1 MTKSRVF
8 WAVVAPTA
16 AIFISLLFTYIILK
30 IRGVDPIEMFRL
42 MISYGFD
49 PRNLVS
55 ELNQTVAYYM
65 ARVAAAIG
73 FKMLLFNIG
82 IDGQYRMGAFFGA
95 VVGAAVSLP
104 PILHVL
110 VIILTA
116 MLAGGAWGA
125 IAGYLKV
132 KRGVSEVISNIM
144 LNFIAAALIAFLL
157 SPSIFGILPEGT
169 QVLQTRS
176 IPTSGRMPTIKAFD
190 GEIYTFLFLAIFVG
204 VAYWVMLNKTVFGF
218 NLKATGLS
226 FRAARSSGVNAPG
239 MIFVTTVLSGAIA
252 GLVGIGT
259 LLSDTHQYSMA
270 FPSGY
275 AFTGLALALL
285 GRNHPVGI
293 FFAAFLWSFL
303 ERTAPVLE
311 FEGVPP
317 EIIIVL
323 QGTIVLS
330 IVVAYELVSRINL
343 RQQQRAVGSV
353 SAEVIDKDSKS
364 VKETE

>member
-1 MTKSRVF
+1 MTKSRLF
-8 WAVVAPTA
+8 WGIVAPTA
-16 AIFISLLFTYIILK
+16 AIVNSLFFVYIILK
-30 IRGVDPIEMFRL
+30 LRGVEPIEMFKL
-42 MISYGFD
+42 MISYGFE

-55 ELNQTVAYYM
+55 EINQTVAYYM
-65 ARVAAAIG
+65 AGVAAAIG

-95 VVGAAVSLP
+95 VVGAAVNLP
-104 PILHVL
+104 PVLHVL
-110 VIILTA
+110 LIILVA
-116 MLAGGAWGA
+116 MLAGGAWAA

-132 KRGVSEVISNIM
+132 KRGVNEVISNIM
-144 LNFIAAALIAFLL
+144 LNFIAAAIIAFLL
-157 SPSIFGILPEGT
+157 SPNLLGSLPEGS
-169 QVLQTRS
+169 QNLQTKP
-176 IPTSGRMPTIKAFD
+176 IPASGQMPTIKAFE
-190 GEIYTFLFLAIFVG
+190 GEIYSFLFIAIVVG
-204 VAYWVMLNKTVFGF
+204 VGYWIMLNKTVFGF
-218 NLKATGLS
+218 NLRATGLS
-226 FRAARSSGVNAPG
+226 FRAARASGVNAPG

-259 LLSDTHQYSMA
+259 LLSDTHSYSMA

-303 ERTAPVLE
+303 ERSAPVLE

-317 EIIIVL
+317 EIVIVM

-330 IVVAYELVSRINL
+330 IVIAYEVVARINL
-343 RQQQRAVGSV
+343 RQQQRAVGSANTE
-353 SAEVIDKDSKS
+353 SQNPAADE
-364 VKETE
+364 VKETK

>member
-1 MTKSRVF
+1 MTKNKIF
-8 WAVVAPTA
+8 WGTVAPLA
-16 AIFISLLFTYIILK
+16 AILNSLVIVYIILK
-30 IRGVDPIEMFRL
+30 VRGVDPIEMFKL

-55 ELNQTVAYYM
+55 EINQTIAYYM
-65 ARVAAAIG
+65 AGVAAAIG

-95 VVGAAVSLP
+95 VVGAAVNLP
-104 PILHVL
+104 PVLHVL
-110 VIILTA
+110 LIMVVA
-116 MLAGGAWGA
+116 MLAGGLWAA

-132 KRGVSEVISNIM
+132 RRGISEVISNIM
-144 LNFIAAALIAFLL
+144 LNFIAAAIIAFLL
-157 SPSIFGILPEGT
+157 SPTLLGSLPEGS
-169 QVLQTRS
+169 QNLQTKP
-176 IPTSGRMPTIKAFD
+176 IPKSGQLPTIKAFD
-190 GEIYTFLFLAIFVG
+190 SEIYSFLFIAILVG
-204 VAYWVMLNKTVFGF
+204 VAYWVMLNKTIFGF
-218 NLKATGLS
+218 NLRATGLS

-252 GLVGIGT
+252 GLVGLGT
-259 LLSDTHQYSMA
+259 LLSDTHSFSMA

-285 GRNHPVGI
+285 GRNHPIGI

-303 ERTAPVLE
+303 ERSAPVLE

-317 EIIIVL
+317 EIVIVM

-330 IVVAYELVSRINL
+330 IVVAYEVVARINL
-343 RQQQRAVGSV
+343 RQQQRAVGSANV
-353 SAEVIDKDSKS
+353 EVKAEGSS
-364 VKETE
+364 VKETK

>member
-1 MTKSRVF
+1 MTKSRLF
-8 WAVVAPTA
+8 WGTVAPTA
-16 AIFISLLFTYIILK
+16 AILNSLLFVYIILK
-30 IRGVDPIEMFRL
+30 IRGVDPVEMFKL
-42 MISYGFD
+42 MVSYGFD

-55 ELNQTVAYYM
+55 EINQTIAYYM
-65 ARVAAAIG
+65 AGVAAAIG

-95 VVGAAVSLP
+95 VVGATVSLP

-110 VIILTA
+110 VIVLTA
-116 MLAGGAWGA
+116 MLAGGAWAA

-132 KRGVSEVISNIM
+132 KRGVNEVISNIM
-144 LNFIAAALIAFLL
+144 LNFIAAAIIAFLL
-157 SPSIFGILPEGT
+157 SPNLLGSLPEGS
-169 QVLQTRS
+169 QNLQTKP
-176 IPTSGRMPTIKAFD
+176 IPASGQMPTIKAFD
-190 GEIYTFLFLAIFVG
+190 GEIYSVIFLAIFVG

-218 NLKATGLS
+218 NLRATGLS

-252 GLVGIGT
+252 GLVGMGT
-259 LLSDTHQYSMA
+259 LLSETYSYSMA

-303 ERTAPVLE
+303 ERSAPVLE

-317 EIIIVL
+317 EIVIVM

-330 IVVAYELVSRINL
+330 IVIAYEVVARINL

-353 SAEVIDKDSKS
+353 NTEPTNNENAS
-364 VKETE
+364 VKESK

>member
-1 MTKSRVF
+1 MTKSRIF
-8 WAVVAPTA
+8 WGTLAPVA
-16 AIFISLLFTYIILK
+16 AILSSLVFVYIILT
-30 IRGVDPIEMFRL
+30 IRGVNPIDIFAEMVN
-42 MISYGFD
+42 YGFQ

-55 ELNQTVAYYM
+55 ELNQTIAYYM
-65 ARVAAAIG
+65 AGVAAAIG

-95 VVGAAVSLP
+95 VVGAAVNLP
-104 PILHVL
+104 PILHV
-110 VIILTA
+110 IIITA
-116 MLAGGAWGA
+116 MLAGGLWAA

-132 KRGVSEVISNIM
+132 RRGVSEVISNIM
-144 LNFIAAALIAFLL
+144 LNFIAAAIIAFLL
-157 SPSIFGILPEGT
+157 SEDLLGTLPEGS
-169 QVLQTRS
+169 QNLQTNK
-176 IPTSGRMPTIKAFD
+176 IPVSGQMPTIKAFD
-190 GEIYTFLFLAIFVG
+190 GEIYSFLFVAIAVG
-204 VAYWVMLNKTVFGF
+204 IAYWVMLNKTVFGF
-218 NLKATGLS
+218 NLRATGLS

-239 MIFVTTVLSGAIA
+239 MIFITTVLSGAIA

-259 LLSDTHQYSMA
+259 LLSDTHSYSMA
-270 FPSGY
+270 FPAGY

-317 EIIIVL
+317 EIVIVM

-330 IVVAYELVSRINL
+330 IVVAYEVVARINL
-343 RQQQRAVGSV
+343 RQQQRAVGKV
-353 SAEVIDKDSKS
+353 NAEVSS
-364 VKETE
+364 QKESQ

>member
-1 MTKSRVF
+1 MMKNKIF
-8 WAVVAPTA
+8 WGTLAPLA
-16 AIFISLLFTYIILK
+16 AILNSLVIVYIILK
-30 IRGVDPIEMFRL
+30 VRGVDPIEMFKL

-55 ELNQTVAYYM
+55 EINQTIAYYM
-65 ARVAAAIG
+65 AGVAAAIG

-95 VVGAAVSLP
+95 VVGAAVNLP

-110 VIILTA
+110 LIMVVA
-116 MLAGGAWGA
+116 MLAGGLWAA

-132 KRGVSEVISNIM
+132 RRGVSEVISNIM
-144 LNFIAAALIAFLL
+144 LNFIAAAIIAFLL
-157 SPSIFGILPEGT
+157 SPTLLGSLPEGS
-169 QVLQTRS
+169 QNLQTKP
-176 IPTSGRMPTIKAFD
+176 IPKSGQMPTIKAFD
-190 GEIYTFLFLAIFVG
+190 SEIYSFLFIAILVG
-204 VAYWVMLNKTVFGF
+204 VAYWVMLNKTIFGF
-218 NLKATGLS
+218 NLRATGLS
-226 FRAARSSGVNAPG
+226 FRAARASGVNAPG

-252 GLVGIGT
+252 GLVGLGT
-259 LLSDTHQYSMA
+259 LLSDTHSFSMA

-285 GRNHPVGI
+285 GRNHPIGI

-303 ERTAPVLE
+303 ERSAPVLE

-317 EIIIVL
+317 EIVIVM

-330 IVVAYELVSRINL
+330 IVVAYEVVARINL
-343 RQQQRAVGSV
+343 RQQQRAVGSANV
-353 SAEVIDKDSKS
+353 EVKAEGSS
-364 VKETE
+364 VKETK

>member
-1 MTKSRVF
+1 MTKNKIF
-8 WAVVAPTA
+8 WGTVAPLA
-16 AIFISLLFTYIILK
+16 AILSSLVFVYIILSL
-30 IRGVDPIEMFRL
+30 RGVDPIEMFKL
-42 MISYGFD
+42 MVSYGFD

-55 ELNQTVAYYM
+55 EVNQTVAYYM
-65 ARVAAAIG
+65 AGVAAAIG

-104 PILHVL
+104 PVLHVL
-110 VIILTA
+110 LIIITS
-116 MLAGGAWGA
+116 MLAGGLWAA

-144 LNFIAAALIAFLL
+144 LNFIAAAIIAFLL
-157 SPSIFGILPEGT
+157 GEKLLGILPEGS
-169 QVLQTRS
+169 QNVQTRP
-176 IPTSGRMPTIKAFD
+176 IPASGQMPTIKIFE
-190 GEIYTFLFLAIFVG
+190 GEVYSFLFVAIFVG
-204 VAYWVMLNKTVFGF
+204 IAYWVMLNKTVFGF

-239 MIFVTTVLSGAIA
+239 MIFITTILSGAIA

-259 LLSDTHQYSMA
+259 LLSDTHSYSMA
-270 FPSGY
+270 FPAGF
-275 AFTGLALALL
+275 AFTGLSLAIL

-303 ERTAPVLE
+303 ERAGQVLE
-311 FEGVPP
+311 FEGIPP
-317 EIIIVL
+317 EIVIVM

-330 IVVAYELVSRINL
+330 IVIAYEVVARINL
-343 RQQQRAVGSV
+343 RQQQKAVGKI
-353 SAEVIDKDSKS
+353 SAETVSEGASK
-364 VKETE
+364 

>member
-1 MTKSRVF
+1 MKSRIF
-8 WAVVAPTA
+8 WGIVAPVA
-16 AIFISLLFTYIILK
+16 AIVSSLFFVYVILTL
-30 IRGVDPIEMFRL
+30 RGVDPIEMFKL
-42 MISYGFD
+42 MVSYGFD
-49 PRNLVS
+49 PRNVVS
-55 ELNQTVAYYM
+55 ELNQTTAYYM
-65 ARVAAAIG
+65 AGVAAAIG

-110 VIILTA
+110 VIVLTA
-116 MLAGGAWGA
+116 MLAGGLWAA

-144 LNFIAAALIAFLL
+144 LNFIAAAIIAFLL
-157 SPSIFGILPEGT
+157 SPNLLGSLPEGS
-169 QVLQTRS
+169 QILQTKP
-176 IPTSGRMPTIKAFD
+176 IPASGQMPTIKAFD
-190 GEIYTFLFLAIFVG
+190 GEIYTFLFVAIAVG
-204 VAYWVMLNKTVFGF
+204 IAYWVMLNKTIFGF
-218 NLKATGLS
+218 NLRATGLS
-226 FRAARSSGVNAPG
+226 FRAARASGVNAPG

-252 GLVGIGT
+252 GLVGMGT
-259 LLSDTHQYSMA
+259 LLSDTHNYSMA

-303 ERTAPVLE
+303 ERSAPVLE

-317 EIIIVL
+317 EIVIVM
-323 QGTIVLS
+323 QGTIVIS
-330 IVVAYELVSRINL
+330 IVVAYEVVARLNL

-353 SAEVIDKDSKS
+353 ATDATS
-364 VKETE
+364 VKETK